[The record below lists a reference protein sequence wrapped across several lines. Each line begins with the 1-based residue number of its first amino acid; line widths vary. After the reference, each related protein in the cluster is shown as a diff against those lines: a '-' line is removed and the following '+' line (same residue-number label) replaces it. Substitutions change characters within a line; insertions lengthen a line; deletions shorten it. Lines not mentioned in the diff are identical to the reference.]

1 MNLQTPYKAVSPQ
14 VIQAEYF
21 AKENAERIAQL
32 SESLLNAASLFMDK
46 LGQQHLPAKVTEA
59 LWRYHGEKDLA
70 SFQILLRQHP
80 ISDCG
85 PVSRFAYWELND
97 GLSALIDALGCHWR
111 YETMVRRSA
120 SLGFVDQAL
129 ACFAFLISNLESD
142 PSTVLSFSA
151 E

>member
-32 SESLLNAASLFMDK
+32 SESLLNAASIFMDK
-46 LGQQHLPAKVTEA
+46 VGKHHLPEKVTEA
-59 LWRYHGEKDLA
+59 LMRFHDDKNLGG
-70 SFQILLRQHP
+70 FQILLRQHP
-80 ISDCG
+80 ISECG
-85 PVSRFAYWELND
+85 RIAGFTYWELND
-97 GLSALIDALGCHWR
+97 GIASLTDALGSHWKYLTTDGR
-111 YETMVRRSA
+111 IA

-129 ACFAFLISNLESD
+129 AGFAFLISNLESD